1 MCKFFEKI
9 RHISDLNMTGDC
21 VLSRLLH
28 NGSMFKE
35 IHNMKRLKKE
45 IKKQKR
51 EVKLPKVEVKQ
62 TKKNVTKRKLF
73 TKRSRKKKLRT
84 ALIMGFVA
92 PVILIFALGIISYN
106 LASDAIVKN
115 YESSF
120 SKVLEANSRY
130 MESKF
135 TEVDTQ
141 VVKLITSKNFEYY
154 YKMKNNDM
162 FEDLQYMRN
171 LKNDVMTNSVL
182 IDGIRNMY
190 IINDTKEPIVTGN
203 DGIQDSAFELFNSTD
218 LIEGNSE
225 KDGWYGLHNA
235 IDVRVERGYALT
247 YIKEAVKGSTYII
260 TDLDYK
266 YVQTMLDKIYQ
277 DGSITS
283 LVTKDGVEIYSSQS
297 EVGEENIFIDQDYY
311 NEVLEVD
318 DMNGYKYATINGV
331 KYLFNYSKIGNTDLV
346 LCNLIPETIILKNA
360 TSIGRTST
368 AFAIVSAI
376 IAMFIGTVLARG
388 IGKAIGDMKDT
399 MESVAQGDLTVQ
411 FKTKRKD
418 EFKILE
424 NSLSNMI
431 GNMQQLVKEV
441 AEVSDRVEVSAED
454 LSNTSS
460 IVLESSKN
468 ISIAI
473 NEVAIGS
480 SKQVVDTDACLKQMS
495 TLSDMVNKVYD
506 ETNEID
512 GLFENTMETVASGLT
527 IVNNLNDKAKATS
540 QITKEI
546 STGMKNLEENSRSI
560 ESIVNAINEISEQT
574 NLLSLNAS
582 IEAARAGDSGR
593 GFAVVAGEIR
603 NLATKSMESANQIQE
618 IINSIQYQ
626 TNETAKTTQKAEQ
639 IVLTQEK
646 ALQDTIN
653 VFGNINNLVENLV
666 VELNNIKQYVA
677 SMESARND
685 TLDSIQNISAVS
697 EESAAASEEV
707 TATAISQSEEIEQLA
722 DAAEGLT
729 SDAKVLQQ
737 AIGKFKI

>member
-1 MCKFFEKI
+1 
-9 RHISDLNMTGDC
+9 
-21 VLSRLLH
+21 
-28 NGSMFKE
+28 
-35 IHNMKRLKKE
+35 MKRLKWQF
-45 IKKQKR
+45 KKQKK
-51 EVKLPKVEVKQ
+51 ELKLPKEKVKLS
-62 TKKNVTKRKLF
+62 KKNVKQNNMT
-73 TKRSRKKKLRT
+73 TKRSRKRKLRT
-84 ALIMGFVA
+84 ALLMGFVT
-92 PVILIFALGIISYN
+92 PVILIVALGIISYD
-106 LASDAIVKN
+106 LASDAMIKN

-120 SKVLEANSRY
+120 SEVLEANARY
-130 MESKF
+130 MESAF
-135 TEVDTQ
+135 EEVDTQ

-162 FEDLQYMRN
+162 FQDLEYMRN

-190 IINDTKEPIVTGN
+190 IINETKQPLVTGS
-203 DGIQDSAFELFNSTD
+203 DAIQDSAFELFNSTD

-225 KDGWYGLHNA
+225 KDGWYGLHSA
-235 IDVRVERGYALT
+235 IDVRLERGYALT
-247 YIKEAVKGSTYII
+247 YIKEAVKGNTYVI

-266 YVQTMLDKIYQ
+266 YVQTMLDNIYQ
-277 DGSITS
+277 DGAITS

-297 EVGEENIFIDQDYY
+297 EVGEENIFSGQDYY
-311 NEVLEVD
+311 NEALESHE
-318 DMNGYKYATINGV
+318 MNGYKYTTIGGV
-331 KYLFNYSKIGNTDLV
+331 EYLFSYSKIGSTDLI
-346 LCNLIPETIILKNA
+346 LCNLIPKTIILKNA
-360 TSIGRTST
+360 TSIGSTSA

-376 IAMFIGTVLARG
+376 IALIIGTVLAKG
-388 IGKAIGDMKDT
+388 IGKAIGDMKNT

-411 FKTKRKD
+411 FKTNRKD

-424 NSLSNMI
+424 NSLSHMI

-441 AEVSDRVEVSAED
+441 AEVSDRVNISAED

-468 ISIAI
+468 ISIAV

-480 SKQVVDTDACLKQMS
+480 SKQVVDTDACLRQMS

-512 GLFENTMETVASGLT
+512 GLFENTRETVANGLS

-540 QITKEI
+540 HITKEI

-582 IEAARAGDSGR
+582 IEAARAGESGR

-626 TNETAKTTQKAEQ
+626 TNETAKTTQKAEE

-646 ALQDTIN
+646 ALQDTIS
-653 VFGNINNLVENLV
+653 VFGSINNLVEDLV
-666 VELNNIKQYVA
+666 LELNKIKQYVA
-677 SMESARND
+677 GMESAKND

-707 TATAISQSEEIEQLA
+707 SATAISQSEEIEQLA
-722 DAAEGLT
+722 GAAEGLT
-729 SDAKVLQQ
+729 SDAKVLQE

>member
-1 MCKFFEKI
+1 
-9 RHISDLNMTGDC
+9 
-21 VLSRLLH
+21 
-28 NGSMFKE
+28 
-35 IHNMKRLKKE
+35 MKSGKKE

-51 EVKLPKVEVKQ
+51 EVKLPKVKVKQ
-62 TKKNVTKRKLF
+62 TKKNVTKSKMS
-73 TKRSRKKKLRT
+73 TKRSKKKKLRT

-92 PVILIFALGIISYN
+92 PVILIFALGIISYD

-120 SKVLEANSRY
+120 SQVLEANSRY

-190 IINDTKEPIVTGN
+190 IINDTKAPIVTGN
-203 DGIQDSAFELFNSTD
+203 DGIQDSAFELFSSTD

-247 YIKEAVKGSTYII
+247 YSKEAVKGSTYII

-277 DGSITS
+277 DGAITS

-331 KYLFNYSKIGNTDLV
+331 KYLFSYSKIGNTDLV

-360 TSIGRTST
+360 TSIGRTSI

-399 MESVAQGDLTVQ
+399 MERVAQGDLTVQ

-626 TNETAKTTQKAEQ
+626 TNETAKTTQKAEE

-666 VELNNIKQYVA
+666 IELNNIKQYVA
-677 SMESARND
+677 GMESAKND

-722 DAAEGLT
+722 GAAEGLT